1 MRSPE
6 GAPYFWNSFRGAGFG
21 RHWQPFSFP
30 IKNLSSSP
38 DVRNLIMLMN
48 MLNFFIIILG
58 DFLSE
63 MNTVIEVYKTE
74 EEQQQESQIQ
84 EDSGFRLTRR
94 QLQLE
99 IEGPIRTAKR
109 TMTELLKLLVQPR
122 RKTTQSPVWGRV
134 GRAGDQDAD
143 NHRQDLFDRSE

>member
-21 RHWQPFSFP
+21 RPWQPFSFP
-30 IKNLSSSP
+30 TKNLSSSP

-74 EEQQQESQIQ
+74 EEKQQGSQVQEAT
-84 EDSGFRLTRR
+84 GFRLTRR
-94 QLQLE
+94 QLQME
-99 IEGPIRTAKR
+99 IEDPVGKAKR
-109 TMTELLKLLVQPR
+109 NMTAL
-122 RKTTQSPVWGRV
+122 
-134 GRAGDQDAD
+134 
-143 NHRQDLFDRSE
+143 